1 MLLEESATSDTV
13 VVVFDDVVSGVEV
26 DEASVTEVT
35 LEVEETTVGVVDE
48 ASVVFVSEVEL
59 FDEESVDSVVDPVE
73 ESVEDVVS
81 YVTFVVLDDEATE
94 VIV

>member
-35 LEVEETTVGVVDE
+35 DEDEETTVGVGDE

-59 FDEESVDSVVDPVE
+59 FNEESVDSVVDPVE